1 MYKPLSRTTMGPRGI
16 YSPRAMAPT
25 DSDWNS
31 TLRVR
36 PHAMLH
42 GVMTGSMRRL
52 VRV

>member
-1 MYKPLSRTTMGPRGI
+1 VYKPLSRTTMGPRGI

-25 DSDWNS
+25 DSDS